1 MGPGARGRR
10 NKLYKSQGAL
20 EQKLG
25 STNITAL
32 PRIGLLG
39 PQPSATSPEG
49 MGHRPC
55 PWLRKKTCGWPPLR
69 VRSTQA
75 SARTTAPLKGSH
87 LPEMLSL
94 EHLTPR
100 RRLSF
105 STETSAMGDTEGTRL
120 GGRGVVQH

>member
-1 MGPGARGRR
+1 MGPRAGGRR

-32 PRIGLLG
+32 PRIGAARVA
-39 PQPSATSPEG
+39 PSATSPEG

-55 PWLRKKTCGWPPLR
+55 PWLREKTCGWSPLR

-75 SARTTAPLKGSH
+75 SARTTAPSKGSH

-105 STETSAMGDTEGTRL
+105 STEASAMGDTEGTGL